1 MRLIVL
7 LKSPRREP
15 RSHEI
20 LGGLAPGDRAAL
32 NTALDLEAREDNA
45 SVLAL
50 SAGPSEDNAA
60 LVEALKAGA
69 HRAIRVIDPSLN
81 VGDLRTKAS
90 VLSAAIQQL
99 DFDLILTGN
108 RSSDWGSGSTGPA
121 TAHLLGIPH
130 LTSVLSASWHGDDDS
145 DYDRRLKL
153 VHARED
159 KLFSLLL
166 KLPALVAVSAGP
178 SPPPAREVEIPNVET
193 LSLADMTLPFRFSAR
208 STPDLERST
217 EPASSIEGVTGLI
230 QILRDLTGAR

>member
-1 MRLIVL
+1 MKLIVL

-32 NTALDLEAREDNA
+32 NTALDLVSHADDA
-45 SVLAL
+45 SLLAL
-50 SAGPSEDNAA
+50 SAGPAEDNAA

-81 VGDLRTKAS
+81 IGDLRTKAS

-99 DFDLILTGN
+99 DFDLVLTGN

-130 LTSVLSASWHGDDDS
+130 LTSVLSASWYGDGNGIDE
-145 DYDRRLKL
+145 RLKL
-153 VHARED
+153 VHAREGQ
-159 KLFSLLL
+159 LYSLLL
-166 KLPALVAVSAGP
+166 KLPALVTISAGP
-178 SPPPAREVEIPNVET
+178 SPPPARVDDLPEVEP
-193 LSLADMTLPFRFSAR
+193 LSLADMTLPFRFYAR

-217 EPASSIEGVTGLI
+217 EPASSIEDVTGLVR
-230 QILRDLTGAR
+230 ILRDLTG